1 MTRKGF
7 CKIIADTLYS
17 CDCSKKYTDYSP
29 EADGK
34 VCRILRVM
42 DEYIASEVLKNKEL
56 EVNKIDLKGQPL
68 LPTPTCPG
76 CGSKDYVVTGG
87 PGGNCKCNRCGRNY
101 FFCFSS
107 SYGIK

>member
-1 MTRKGF
+1 MTREEL
-7 CKIIADTLYS
+7 CKIIANTLYG

-56 EVNKIDLKGQPL
+56 TVQKIDLQGQPL
-68 LPTPTCPG
+68 FPTPTCPS
-76 CGSKDYVVTGG
+76 CGSKEYTIVSHSN
-87 PGGNCKCNRCGRNY
+87 GNHRCDSCGRVY
-101 FFCFSS
+101 FFN
-107 SYGIK
+107 YYNQTM